1 MARGGGGRGGGGDWW
16 HAKLESWVYMRKTC
30 RVFAFCTHRRHAR
43 AWRLRMLRA
52 KHPIKSDDDIV
63 FDAAK
68 HVYTVRGKAV
78 PISVT
83 KLISRDAVP
92 AEHAFD
98 GPAVVRKNLV
108 SWRANASSKFHP
120 LVEGVTDEEAVS
132 NVLGLWDA
140 NRDAGTAMHA
150 LFEDTLNG
158 TTPDEAG
165 YEVEMAQF
173 RAAMDELGVQGM
185 TPVRTELSIF
195 ANGPEGR
202 AVIAGQIDLLVKDE
216 DGDYHLVDYKRTA
229 NDLRP
234 HAPCWGK
241 RFLGNL
247 PLNDHHKYSLQLSLY
262 AQMFWQQTGERIL
275 SCRLLQIHPD
285 LEAHTWI
292 HTSDMTEHAR
302 ILLENIGV
310 EASWVPPMPKRRRI
324 EATEA
329 ERQARAPPTSVWGKC
344 DEWKTGTFG
353 DFPEL
358 SQQTFAHVYERA
370 PVELLT
376 WVLDKANGA
385 GTRWLADFF
394 RYVHMRSKAEG
405 RRIPRA

>member
-1 MARGGGGRGGGGDWW
+1 
-16 HAKLESWVYMRKTC
+16 
-30 RVFAFCTHRRHAR
+30 
-43 AWRLRMLRA
+43 MLRT
-52 KHPIKSDDDIV
+52 KHPIKGDDDIE

-68 HVYTVRGKAV
+68 HVYTVRGEAV

-98 GPAVVRKNLV
+98 GPAVVRKNLR
-108 SWRANASSKFHP
+108 SWRANASSKYHP

-158 TTPDEAG
+158 ATPDEAG
-165 YEVEMAQF
+165 YEAEMAQF
-173 RAAMDELGVQGM
+173 GAAMDELRLQRL

-195 ANGPEGR
+195 ANEPEGS
-202 AVIAGQIDLLVKDE
+202 AVIAGQIDLLVQDE
-216 DGDYHLVDYKRTA
+216 DGDYHIVDYKRTA
-229 NDLRP
+229 NDLTP
-234 HAPCWGK
+234 NASCWGK

-262 AQMFWQQTGERIL
+262 AQIFWQQTGERIL

-285 LEAHTWI
+285 REAHTWV
-292 HTSDMTEHAR
+292 HASDMTEHAR

-329 ERQARAPPTSVWGKC
+329 ERQARPSPTSVWGKC
-344 DEWKTGTFG
+344 NDWKTGTFDG
-353 DFPEL
+353 FPEL
-358 SQQTFAHVYERA
+358 SQQTFAHVYEHA
-370 PVELLT
+370 PDELLT
-376 WVLDKANGA
+376 WVLDEANGA
-385 GTRWLADFF
+385 GILWLKDFF
-394 RYVHMRSKAEG
+394 RYVRMRSKVEK